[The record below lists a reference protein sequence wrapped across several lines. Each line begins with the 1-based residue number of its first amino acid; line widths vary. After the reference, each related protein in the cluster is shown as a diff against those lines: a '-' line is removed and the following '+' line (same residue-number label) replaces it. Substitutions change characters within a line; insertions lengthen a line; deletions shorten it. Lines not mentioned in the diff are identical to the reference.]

1 MRKILKRIALAL
13 TGLGLVSG
21 PAVADAPNRLH
32 DEVRNRIL
40 NEVSVD
46 HVTPHALRA
55 ALGSDPDFGL
65 LVEYYGQMSLDA
77 IPRSR
82 HARDAVQETML
93 KIWKQQP
100 QIFLRPHDEVV
111 KYFNTSARHNLLT
124 ELKKAAAQKE
134 MGNDPSFA
142 PVEAPRSRHPD
153 PAEEAAGRD
162 LFNELA
168 SRLDPTDLKVLEAY
182 LSGSHSR
189 RRIAERAGI
198 SRHAAG
204 RSMEKIKQLL
214 ETLTH

>member
-21 PAVADAPNRLH
+21 SAVADAPNRLH

-65 LVEYYGQMSLDA
+65 LVEYYGQRSLEA
-77 IPRSR
+77 IPRSL

-93 KIWKQQP
+93 KIWKQRP

-111 KYFNTSARHNLLT
+111 RYFKTSARHNLLT
-124 ELKKAAAQKE
+124 EIKKAAARKE
-134 MGNDPSFA
+134 TGNDPSSDPA
-142 PVEAPRSRHPD
+142 EAPQTQHSD

-162 LFNELA
+162 LYHELA
-168 SRLDPTDLKVLEAY
+168 SRLTPTDLDVLDAY
-182 LSGSHSR
+182 LSGAHSR
-189 RRIAERAGI
+189 RRIAAEAGI
-198 SRHAAG
+198 SRYAAG

-214 ETLTH
+214 ETLMD